1 MPYKLKYYFSTIA
14 QIVLKDLKIESR
26 TKETI
31 IPTFIFAL
39 ISICVF
45 HISLSF
51 GVISYQ
57 KISLAIWILT
67 ILYSSILIMNRAF
80 ARELESENLN
90 GILTSPIHYDALY
103 FGKLSYNIIILGS
116 VQIILSPIFS
126 ILFEINIFNYEM
138 LLIFLLSTIGICSV
152 GTTFSIMTAFNTI
165 RDVLMPLLLI
175 PIQIPLII
183 AIIESTNILFGFS
196 NSSDLI
202 NWILL
207 LVSFDAIFLV
217 VSPIAFSII
226 VKN

>member
-1 MPYKLKYYFSTIA
+1 
-14 QIVLKDLKIESR
+14 
-26 TKETI
+26 
-31 IPTFIFAL
+31 
-39 ISICVF
+39 
-45 HISLSF
+45 
-51 GVISYQ
+51 
-57 KISLAIWILT
+57 
-67 ILYSSILIMNRAF
+67 MNRAF